1 MKKKVMLK
9 EKLLRVSIVLIAL
22 FTATIFFVTDNKVN
36 NLVEKTI
43 SAKVESISNLG
54 LNIIKSRYDGDWNV
68 KDGKLFIGENLVNN
82 NFEVVDEIKEKTGS
96 LATIYLGNERVAT
109 NELDK
114 DGERTVGTMV
124 SNEVAEIVLKK
135 GVPYERA
142 ETVLGEKYSVKYVP
156 IKDNAGKV
164 IGMWSVGIPKSSISI
179 QGSNILAMR
188 ASIVVISV
196 ISGILGC
203 GILILYSKRFLKG
216 VDTHK
221 VAFLGAESK
230 SNKTRRKVLSLSLF
244 LIGTFLVI
252 WVTIQGFTI
261 GNVVNNLEYNNI
273 KDRLNTSL
281 ELGYTLI
288 NEQYKGDW
296 SIKYNKLYKGTN
308 SFNDNYIVVDRIGSN
323 TEYLSTI
330 FMGDTVISTNILKS
344 DGTRPIGTKASN
356 KVIETV
362 LKQGKEYTGETT
374 VAGKRCIARYIPLKD
389 RSGKTI
395 GMWVLGVEKKLAINR
410 IAGLRK
416 AITQI
421 SLLAIIIA
429 FATFL
434 FLSIKMVSDIKNFN
448 VSLHTSIN

>member
-1 MKKKVMLK
+1 M
-9 EKLLRVSIVLIAL
+9 
-22 FTATIFFVTDNKVN
+22 
-36 NLVEKTI
+36 
-43 SAKVESISNLG
+43 
-54 LNIIKSRYDGDWNV
+54 
-68 KDGKLFIGENLVNN
+68 
-82 NFEVVDEIKEKTGS
+82 
-96 LATIYLGNERVAT
+96 AT